1 MAKLLEI
8 IKSRRSIR
16 NFQNKIIS
24 QTLIDKLAEALLWAP
39 SAGNLQA
46 RKFYFVSEK
55 KKLAQVLASSTF
67 NQKFNAPLVIVGCT
81 DATRN
86 QKYGERG
93 EKFYALV
100 DVTLSLQNAMLLAY
114 DLGLGSCWVGAF
126 DEAKVIQ
133 ALDLPPTQ
141 RPVVL
146 LPVGYPVNIPL
157 APQRLSKKE
166 AIVEIK

>member
-1 MAKLLEI
+1 MTKLLEI

-16 NFQNKIIS
+16 NFQKKKIPRE
-24 QTLIDKLAEALLWAP
+24 LNNKLADALRWAP

-46 RKFYFVSEK
+46 RKFYFISQKE
-55 KKLAQVLASSTF
+55 KLAQVLASSTF
-67 NQKFNAPLVIVGCT
+67 QQKFNAPMIIVGCT

-93 EKFYALV
+93 EKFYAV
-100 DVTLSLQNAMLLAY
+100 IDVSLSIQNAMLLAH

-126 DEAKVIQ
+126 DEVKVSK
-133 ALDLPPTQ
+133 ALNLPVTE

-146 LPVGYPVNIPL
+146 LPVGYPVDIPP
-157 APQRLSKKE
+157 APQRLSWE
-166 AIVEIK
+166 EVIVEIK